1 MLYDGFKR
9 TGALEGQE
17 VESGLAGA
25 VQAARGAGR
34 FVTLE
39 SGMPY
44 ALDSWYW
51 DPSRAI
57 PPGEG
62 EPGPITEF
70 PFFTFLYADLHAHM
84 ISRPVAVLCLAW
96 MLSWLL
102 AADRRKPLTPLE
114 TALAL
119 GIGALAFGAL
129 RPTNLGD
136 YPTYWG
142 MGAVAAAAAP
152 LVRERRITLR
162 VAVETA
168 LYGVIFLGL
177 VYLLYYPYYRWYGQ
191 AYGDT
196 IAWSGSNTPISAYLT
211 IHGLFLFVILSWM
224 ALESIEWMA
233 ATPLS
238 SVRKLQ
244 PYLGLIGVVAVAL
257 VAGTVVLALRGYV
270 VAILVVPT
278 MAWAGVLFLR
288 PGQPLEKRLVLT
300 LYAAA
305 AALTLLVEIVVA
317 VGDIGRMNTV
327 FKFYLQVWEMFA
339 VAGAAALF
347 WLSRATP
354 SWRSPL
360 RQMWGIAFWA
370 LVFSAALYTFVAGV
384 AKMRDRWNPDAS
396 NSLDGMAYMP
406 DVLYYDIGGGISLEE
421 DASAIRWLQGEVQ
434 GTPVIVEAH
443 IPQYRW
449 GSRMTIYT
457 GLPSVL
463 GWNWHQRQQRV
474 LEGDMEVWQRSF
486 DISSFYLTRSVDE
499 ALDFLERY
507 GVRYIIVGRLERMY
521 YENLYPCT
529 ADPDGSG
536 VICDMSNKLDMP
548 DWCTLCGFE
557 LPASDCAPYDPQGDR
572 ATLACPSGGL
582 EKFER
587 MAEMGL
593 LRAAF
598 REGQTVIYEVV
609 Q

>member
-1 MLYDGFKR
+1 
-9 TGALEGQE
+9 
-17 VESGLAGA
+17 
-25 VQAARGAGR
+25 
-34 FVTLE
+34 
-39 SGMPY
+39 
-44 ALDSWYW
+44 
-51 DPSRAI
+51 
-57 PPGEG
+57 
-62 EPGPITEF
+62 
-70 PFFTFLYADLHAHM
+70 
-84 ISRPVAVLCLAW
+84 
-96 MLSWLL
+96 
-102 AADRRKPLTPLE
+102 
-114 TALAL
+114 
-119 GIGALAFGAL
+119 
-129 RPTNLGD
+129 
-136 YPTYWG
+136 
-142 MGAVAAAAAP
+142 
-152 LVRERRITLR
+152 
-162 VAVETA
+162 
-168 LYGVIFLGL
+168 
-177 VYLLYYPYYRWYGQ
+177 
-191 AYGDT
+191 
-196 IAWSGSNTPISAYLT
+196 
-211 IHGLFLFVILSWM
+211 
-224 ALESIEWMA
+224 
-233 ATPLS
+233 
-238 SVRKLQ
+238 
-244 PYLGLIGVVAVAL
+244 VVAVAL

-370 LVFSAALYTFVAGV
+370 LVCSAALYTFVAGV